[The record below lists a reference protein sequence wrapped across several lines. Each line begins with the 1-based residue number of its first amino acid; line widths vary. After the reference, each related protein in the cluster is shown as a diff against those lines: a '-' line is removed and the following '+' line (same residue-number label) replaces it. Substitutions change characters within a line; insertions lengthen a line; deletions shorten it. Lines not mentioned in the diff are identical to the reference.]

1 MGVTHAWSTKR
12 ADELTIVGGYHPRHS
27 TFSCTFYSCS
37 QAAGIELSISFAMP
51 MYFLL
56 YQCPAEQR
64 AHFTFLPPLNVTGS
78 GPQGRSAQWPGPQI
92 QVASVVE
99 PPPAVYFDAG
109 A

>member
-1 MGVTHAWSTKR
+1 MHGARSVPMSSR
-12 ADELTIVGGYHPRHS
+12 LYHPRHS
-27 TFSCTFYSCS
+27 IFSCTFYSCS

-78 GPQGRSAQWPGPQI
+78 GPQGAGPI
-92 QVASVVE
+92 SLRASLHKPE
-99 PPPAVYFDAG
+99 GPRPTDSD
-109 A
+109 